1 MGGPATPHSP
11 SPRALPSP
19 PRLAWVRGIRASP
32 FLRGLLGDEGY
43 TGLPRRSPNPKPCLP
58 PPTAKRGQ
66 EPGPPPP
73 RFLGGRGTRATAGVL
88 PSPTSKK
95 KLLSCPNNP
104 LQAARGC
111 ISQNGRLRGHP
122 KGLFPLP
129 KKWRLRRSL
138 DLCKTPPGK
147 SQKCLGRKKLRHTEV
162 EARSSVEEGGACG
175 ARGTWAP
182 GPPHSRPPP
191 HPQALQRVLCCNG
204 LFGPALEH
212 QSPQSLSLP
221 SSLETPAHHSRS

>member
-1 MGGPATPHSP
+1 MKGTRAYPDAVLIPNPA
-11 SPRALPSP
+11 SP
-19 PRLAWVRGIRASP
+19 PP
-32 FLRGLLGDEGY
+32 NCQEG
-43 TGLPRRSPNPKPCLP
+43 T
-58 PPTAKRGQ
+58 
-66 EPGPPPP
+66 
-73 RFLGGRGTRATAGVL
+73 GTRATTPAVSRGEGNPSHCWSVTL
-88 PSPTSKK
+88 PHLKK
-95 KLLSCPNNP
+95 EAAHCPNNP